1 MDPGDGKRRSSSRT
15 AQPGRAAAA
24 TSDDLSSRRVLR
36 FAALAVGLPLAAFAP
51 HAVQAWRK
59 EVSAWDAWLSERI
72 HALENRDT
80 ILGAYVDP
88 FDVVLHPAV
97 QLLGA
102 IVVLVAIA
110 ATFRDGRQRLAITS
124 LLAVGGAVVLG
135 PVLKEVFER
144 PPVDPSGEHG
154 GSAFPSGH
162 ALRSMAAASVLGLI
176 AWPKRWRWP
185 VVFGAAFLVLLIGVA
200 VVYHEWH
207 WASDVLGGWSLA
219 LAWLGCVWL
228 TLRPPL
234 GTPHREPT
242 DSVEL

>member
-1 MDPGDGKRRSSSRT
+1 MDPGDGNRRRSGDT
-15 AQPGRAAAA
+15 AQSGGTAAA
-24 TSDDLSSRRVLR
+24 TADLSSRRVLR
-36 FAALAVGLPLAAFAP
+36 AAALAVGLPLVAFTP

-59 EVSAWDAWLSERI
+59 DVSAWDAWLSERI

-80 ILGAYVDP
+80 ILGAYIDP

-97 QLLGA
+97 QLSGA

-110 ATFRDGRQRLAITS
+110 ATFWDGRRRLAITS

-144 PPVDPSGEHG
+144 PPVDPIGEQG

-162 ALRSMAAASVLGLI
+162 ALRSMAAASALGLI
-176 AWPKRWRWP
+176 AWPTRWRWP
-185 VVFGAAFLVLLIGVA
+185 VVFGAAVVVLLIGFA

-228 TLRPPL
+228 TVRPSF
-234 GTPHREPT
+234 GTPRP
-242 DSVEL
+242 ELAEEAGA